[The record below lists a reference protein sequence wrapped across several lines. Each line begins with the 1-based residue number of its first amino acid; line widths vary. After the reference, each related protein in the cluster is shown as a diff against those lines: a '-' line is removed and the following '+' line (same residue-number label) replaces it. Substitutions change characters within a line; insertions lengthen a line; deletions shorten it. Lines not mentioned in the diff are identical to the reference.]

1 MIKILQIKYFI
12 KPRKYYFLMAENLVQ
27 IAKQIVA
34 KMQELEQKLQV
45 CQDYKE
51 SAKINKEK
59 SNLEDTYNCANEL
72 VSVSKQLVELDEL
85 LKTEKDTEMRQMIN
99 EEYAN
104 LEKRLPELE
113 HQLKVLLIPKDPMD
127 SHNAMVEIRAGTGGD
142 EAGLFVEDL
151 FNVYQKYCELKHWKI
166 EVIHLMEGAV
176 GGIKEVFFNV
186 NGKDVYG
193 HMKFE
198 SGTHRV
204 QRIPETETQGRVHTS
219 AITVAVFPETDD
231 VDVEIK
237 DSDLRIDVCRSSGAG
252 GQHVNKTESAVRIT
266 HIPTGIVV
274 FMQEGRSQIQNRE
287 KAMRILRARVY
298 EAEKEK
304 RENEMTNDR
313 KAQIGSGDRSEK
325 IRTYNFPQNRITDHR
340 IGLTLYN
347 LDKVMDTGDIDEI
360 IQGLRADAQ
369 AKILAKME

>member
-1 MIKILQIKYFI
+1 
-12 KPRKYYFLMAENLVQ
+12 MAENLLQ
-27 IAKQIVA
+27 IANQVVI
-34 KMQELEQKLQV
+34 KMKELEQKLQV

-59 SNLEDTYNCANEL
+59 SDLEETYNCANEL
-72 VSVSKQLVELDEL
+72 VSVSKQIIELDEL
-85 LKTEKDTEMRQMIN
+85 FKTEKEPEMRQMIN
-99 EEYAN
+99 EEYAD
-104 LEKRLPELE
+104 LEKKLPELE
-113 HQLKVLLIPKDPMD
+113 HQLKILLIPKDPMD
-127 SHNAMVEIRAGTGGD
+127 SHNAMVEMRAGTGGD

-151 FNVYQKYCELKHWKI
+151 FNIYQKYCELKHWKI
-166 EVIHLMEGAV
+166 EVIHLMEGSV

-347 LDKVMDTGDIDEI
+347 LDKVIDTGDIDEI